1 MFDERTKSLID
12 EAVKAELKN
21 AQNNYGKKY
30 NSVFEGY
37 AVLKEEVEEVQED
50 FEFIQ
55 MKFNELWDSIRE
67 NDLDRIPVLV
77 SQIELKARNCAME
90 SAQVAAVCNKI
101 IGK

>member
-1 MFDERTKSLID
+1 MFDEKTKPLIA

-30 NSVFEGY
+30 NSIFEGY

-67 NDLDRIPVLV
+67 NDLDRISVLV

-90 SAQVAAVCNKI
+90 SAQVAAVCQKFLMQ
-101 IGK
+101 